1 MIGSSLEA
9 DIGVVR
15 FMALYFLSGFG
26 GILFSICCSEMRSMG
41 ASTAV
46 YGLVGAYLSFLI
58 LNWGYLKNNPNK
70 RCQIIIFLCLG
81 LFLSFLLGSE
91 NIDVL
96 GHLGGFLT
104 GVIIGLFLLPGLGT
118 TPSEIQHQSSCKK
131 VGIISSIILCI
142 TFLTLFYTLRTPTEN
157 SAPVDALSI
166 TGENTAEETTPEVSG
181 GDTPA
186 AETTEATTGEDPA
199 AGGEQLAQI

>member
-91 NIDVL
+91 
-96 GHLGGFLT
+96 
-104 GVIIGLFLLPGLGT
+104 
-118 TPSEIQHQSSCKK
+118 
-131 VGIISSIILCI
+131 
-142 TFLTLFYTLRTPTEN
+142 
-157 SAPVDALSI
+157 
-166 TGENTAEETTPEVSG
+166 VS
-181 GDTPA
+181 
-186 AETTEATTGEDPA
+186 
-199 AGGEQLAQI
+199 QIRA